1 MMNLESRSWR
11 DIAMRASTEMDPA
24 KLAALVEELCLEM
37 DQVNRPSIPLLLTVC
52 SKPIRA
58 IPLPLT
64 PNFTE
69 LAPIDAICREL
80 CC

>member
-1 MMNLESRSWR
+1 MMNLERGSWR
-11 DIAMRASTEMDPA
+11 DIAMRASTEMDPE

-37 DQVNRPSIPLLLTVC
+37 DQVGRPAVPLLLTVC
-52 SKPIRA
+52 SKPIRT
-58 IPLPLT
+58 IPPPLT

-69 LAPIDAICREL
+69 LAAIDPLCREL